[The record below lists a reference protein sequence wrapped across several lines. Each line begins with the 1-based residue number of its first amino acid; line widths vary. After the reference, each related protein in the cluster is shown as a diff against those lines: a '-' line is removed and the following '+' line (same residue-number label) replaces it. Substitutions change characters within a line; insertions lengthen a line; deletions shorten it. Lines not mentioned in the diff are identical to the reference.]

1 MKINGKSYL
10 GYRLRSLSN
19 WALLLACLV
28 TGSITGGCRSSRNVV
43 EETTAVEH
51 HNSESYDTND
61 SISGA
66 ASDSICRRETNRGSA
81 GERGRIDIER
91 DSAGRPVVILW
102 NVHSDFSA
110 TATAQTLG
118 TGLFTLRGSSS
129 VAQSSNAVDSLTEKT
144 EETKEEVNPAIPL
157 EQLIGSGLILL
168 VIIYLI
174 YVFFADVLVPWI
186 RQRRK

>member
-1 MKINGKSYL
+1 MKINGKSYI

-19 WALLLACLV
+19 WAILLACLV

-51 HNSESYDTND
+51 HNSESYDAND
-61 SISGA
+61 SISVA
-66 ASDSICRRETNRGSA
+66 ASDSICRRETNRATA

-91 DSAGRPVVILW
+91 DSTGRPVVIFW
-102 NVHSDFSA
+102 AVNSDFSGYTEA
-110 TATAQTLG
+110 LSRE

-129 VAQSSNAVDSLTEKT
+129 VAQSSDAVDSLTEKT

-157 EQLIGSGLILL
+157 ESLIGSGLLLL

>member
-91 DSAGRPVVILW
+91 DSAGRPVVIVW
-102 NVHSDFSA
+102 AVNSDFSA
-110 TATAQTLG
+110 YTEALSHE

-129 VAQSSNAVDSLTEKT
+129 SSANTDAVDSLTEKT

-157 EQLIGSGLILL
+157 ETLIGSSLLLL
-168 VIIYLI
+168 VIF
-174 YVFFADVLVPWI
+174 YVLFVIVGDHLWPWI
-186 RQRRK
+186 KQRRK